1 MQDQQDNPQGDPP
14 FGDMP
19 AGAARRPAN
28 EVQDGRAPGQDQVG
42 PDQPGEE
49 AADIQDVLFDSEE
62 RADGSG
68 GGLLRRLRGGVSA
81 ADGGPKPKPIW
92 RRVTVFL
99 LKWILIAGVAFIPL
113 SAAAVFIIGWTG
125 PPPTFNMAG
134 TAMKGVE
141 VRRKWTPLKDISP
154 HIVRAVI
161 AAEDQQFCVHDGF
174 DRKQIDKALKD
185 AERGRRLRGA
195 STISQQTAKNVFLFN
210 GGGWVRK
217 GFETYF
223 TFLVEKMWSKPRIME
238 VYLNVAEW
246 GDGIYGIEQASEER
260 FDKDA
265 VALTQKQAAALAAV
279 LPNPNRWRV
288 DGSYASGRRNGQIQT
303 LMGVV
308 RRDGLDKCVVKY

>member
-1 MQDQQDNPQGDPP
+1 MQDQPDDPRDPP
-14 FGDMP
+14 LSDAPSGDAP
-19 AGAARRPAN
+19 AGDAALGQAGNMRAN
-28 EVQDGRAPGQDQVG
+28 DLSR
-42 PDQPGEE
+42 EE
-49 AADIQDVLFDSEE
+49 AADIHDVLFDSEE

-68 GGLLRRLRGGVSA
+68 GGLLSRFRSGVSPSG
-81 ADGGPKPKPIW
+81 GGPKPKPVW
-92 RRVTVFL
+92 RRVAVFVVT
-99 LKWILIAGVAFIPL
+99 WAFIAGVAFVPL

-141 VRRKWTPLKDISP
+141 VRRKWVPLKDISP

-161 AAEDQQFCVHDGF
+161 AAEDQQFCTHDGF

-185 AERGRRLRGA
+185 AERGRKLRGA
-195 STISQQTAKNVFLFN
+195 STISQQTAKNVFLYN

-217 GFETYF
+217 GFEVYF
-223 TFLVEKMWSKPRIME
+223 TFLVEKMWSKARIME

-246 GDGIYGIEQASEER
+246 GDGIYGVEQASEER

-265 VALTQKQAAALAAV
+265 VKLTQRQAAALAAV

-288 DGSYASGRRNGQIQT
+288 DGSYAGGRRNGQIQT

-308 RRDGLDKCVVKY
+308 RRDKLDVCVVKY

>member
-1 MQDQQDNPQGDPP
+1 MQDQPANPKDDGPREDE
-14 FGDMP
+14 P
-19 AGAARRPAN
+19 AGGVP
-28 EVQDGRAPGQDQVG
+28 EDGASG
-42 PDQPGEE
+42 PDSSN
-49 AADIQDVLFDSEE
+49 DDFLFSNEE
-62 RADGSG
+62 RADGSTG
-68 GGLLRRLRGGVSA
+68 GMLHRFRSGMTA
-81 ADGGPKPKPIW
+81 GGPVRKQRPVWLRATIF
-92 RRVTVFL
+92 VMT
-99 LKWILIAGVAFIPL
+99 WIVVAVVAFLPL

-141 VRRKWTPLKDISP
+141 VRRAWVPLKDVSP

-161 AAEDQQFCVHDGF
+161 ASEDQQFCVHEGF
-174 DRKQIDKALKD
+174 DMKQIQKALDD
-185 AERGRRLRGA
+185 AERGRRQRGA
-195 STISQQTAKNVFLFN
+195 STISQQTAKNVFLYN

-217 GFETYF
+217 GFEAYF

-246 GDGIYGIEQASEER
+246 GDGIYGVEQASQER
-260 FDKDA
+260 FKKDSKD
-265 VALTQKQAAALAAV
+265 LTQRQAASLAAV

-308 RRDGLDKCVVKY
+308 RRDGLDDCVVGK

>member
-1 MQDQQDNPQGDPP
+1 MQDQPDNPRDDGPRDNEPAGGVPEDGASDPHDNSQDNVSHEDL
-14 FGDMP
+14 
-19 AGAARRPAN
+19 
-28 EVQDGRAPGQDQVG
+28 
-42 PDQPGEE
+42 
-49 AADIQDVLFDSEE
+49 LFSNEE
-62 RADGSG
+62 RADGSTG
-68 GGLLRRLRGGVSA
+68 GMLHRFRSGMTAGGKVRQQRPVWVRATIFVMTWVVVA
-81 ADGGPKPKPIW
+81 A
-92 RRVTVFL
+92 
-99 LKWILIAGVAFIPL
+99 VAFLPL

-141 VRRKWTPLKDISP
+141 VRRKWVPLKDVSP

-161 AAEDQQFCVHDGF
+161 ASEDQQFCTHNGF
-174 DRKQIDKALKD
+174 DMKQIQKALDD
-185 AERGRRLRGA
+185 AERGRRQRGA
-195 STISQQTAKNVFLFN
+195 STISQQTAKNVFLYN

-217 GFETYF
+217 GFEAYF

-246 GDGIYGIEQASEER
+246 GDGIYGVEQASSER
-260 FDKDA
+260 FKKDA
-265 VALTQKQAAALAAV
+265 KDLTQRQAASLAAV

-308 RRDGLDKCVVKY
+308 RRDGLDDCVVGK

>member
-1 MQDQQDNPQGDPP
+1 MQDQQDNPPGDAPP
-14 FGDMP
+14 REFGDD
-19 AGAARRPAN
+19 AARGPADN
-28 EVQDGRAPGQDQVG
+28 L
-42 PDQPGEE
+42 PGEE

-68 GGLLRRLRGGVSA
+68 GGLLSRFRSGVSPSA
-81 ADGGPKPKPIW
+81 GGPKPKPVW
-92 RRVTVFL
+92 RRVAVFVL
-99 LKWILIAGVAFIPL
+99 TWVFIAAVSFVPL

-141 VRRKWTPLKDISP
+141 VRRTWVPLKNISP

-161 AAEDQQFCVHDGF
+161 AAEDQQFCTHDGF

-185 AERGRRLRGA
+185 AERGRKLRGA
-195 STISQQTAKNVFLFN
+195 STISQQTAKNVFLYN

-217 GFETYF
+217 GFEVYF
-223 TFLVEKMWSKPRIME
+223 TFLVEKMWSKARIME

-260 FDKDA
+260 FDKNS
-265 VALTQKQAAALAAV
+265 VKLTQRQRRLPLPPCCPTRTAGAWMAAMPAGAATA
-279 LPNPNRWRV
+279 R
-288 DGSYASGRRNGQIQT
+288 SRR
-303 LMGVV
+303 
-308 RRDGLDKCVVKY
+308 